1 MNKLKTIYT
10 VLTFAFIT
18 SLATSQTLL
27 RDTPT
32 NGAASN
38 SIAFI
43 DGSSNAGYN
52 TDGAN
57 YAGKG
62 ILFPSMDLTLAL
74 GTAPFDQGAVGGV
87 DYNPNFYDGLVVY
100 NTGMLCPPFVVAIM

>member
-43 DGSSNAGYN
+43 DA
-52 TDGAN
+52 
-57 YAGKG
+57 
-62 ILFPSMDLTLAL
+62 SML
-74 GTAPFDQGAVGGV
+74 
-87 DYNPNFYDGLVVY
+87 
-100 NTGMLCPPFVVAIM
+100 